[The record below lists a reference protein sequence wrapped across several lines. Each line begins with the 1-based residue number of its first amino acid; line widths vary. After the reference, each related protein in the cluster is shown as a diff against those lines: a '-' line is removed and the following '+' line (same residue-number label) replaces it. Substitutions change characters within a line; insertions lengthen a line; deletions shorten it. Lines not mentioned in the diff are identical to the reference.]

1 MQSGHQASGLKLVPA
16 SGSTSLCP
24 QHSGPSSGGRRQ
36 RQDLNFI
43 TAAELGG
50 VPTAAG
56 GAASSAGEPEGGY
69 DSDIG
74 SQFYANADG
83 FFQLGQLVP
92 LIRRYQRDGAT
103 RFVRASGASDAMH
116 VRVG

>member
-16 SGSTSLCP
+16 SGSTSRCP

-36 RQDLNFI
+36 RHDLNFI

-56 GAASSAGEPEGGY
+56 GAASGEPEGGY
-69 DSDIG
+69 GSDIR

-83 FFQLGQLVP
+83 FFQLSQGVP
-92 LIRRYQRDGAT
+92 LVGRHERDGAT
-103 RFVRASGASDAMH
+103 RFVRASGAPDAMH

>member
-1 MQSGHQASGLKLVPA
+1 VQSGHQASGLKLVPA
-16 SGSTSLCP
+16 SGSTSRCP

-36 RQDLNFI
+36 RHDLNFI

-56 GAASSAGEPEGGY
+56 GVASAGEPDGGY
-69 DSDIG
+69 GSDIG
-74 SQFYANADG
+74 FQFYANANG
-83 FFQLGQLVP
+83 FFQLGQGVP
-92 LIRRYQRDGAT
+92 LVGRHERDGAT
-103 RFVRASGASDAMH
+103 CFVRASGASDAMH